1 MTPELIDTTP
11 LCFTGG
17 PANAGDYI
25 LSPFVYD
32 GGRQVFVRAVPRL
45 DDEPE
50 QKISR
55 VFYGRSADGI
65 NFELDPTPAIAPGPN
80 VVDLGGV
87 EDPTVVEENGTLYV
101 FYSGWNSS
109 AERSTLLRAAG
120 PSHGALV
127 KCGVVLPPS
136 ESPAKEATFVR
147 SDAGWIMF
155 YEVER
160 GDASRNASATA
171 PALNGV
177 WTIGDDVLQPRGDC
191 FDAWHL
197 SPVAFVRAPDG
208 ARVLIYNG
216 ATRDGR
222 WQIGWCE
229 LDETCSQVLGR
240 PDQPLISASRNSP
253 EQRELAF
260 GASASTNGDELF
272 IYYSIGDSDPA
283 CGRLRWRSEG
293 SATKTRATTAP

>member
-11 LCFTGG
+11 LRFTGG

-32 GGRQVFVRAVPRL
+32 GGRQVFVRAVPHL

-55 VFYGRSADGI
+55 AFRGRSADGI
-65 NFELDPTPAIAPGPN
+65 AFELDPTPAIAPGPD
-80 VVDLGGV
+80 VDDLGGV
-87 EDPTVVEENGTLYV
+87 EDPTVVEENGTLHV

-109 AERSTLLRAAG
+109 AERSTLLHAAG
-120 PSHGALV
+120 PSQGALV
-127 KCGVVLPPS
+127 KRGVVLPPS

-147 SDAGWIMF
+147 SDTGWIMF

-177 WTIGDDVLQPRGDC
+177 WTIGDDVLQPRRDC
-191 FDAWHL
+191 FDARHL

-229 LDETCSQVLGR
+229 LDETCSQVLAR
-240 PDQPLISASRNSP
+240 PDQPLIPASRNSP

-283 CGRLRWRSEG
+283 CGRLHWRS
-293 SATKTRATTAP
+293 